1 MKPVHI
7 PPLFIIWF
15 AFLYSSIATGQ
26 THLSGTIQNGEKEG
40 IPFANVLLLQAK
52 DSSLVKG
59 MVSNQ
64 SGSFRLENIQ
74 EGKYLLMVS
83 VIGYKKSYSS
93 HFSITTEHPQVELP
107 ALIVLPETRQL
118 EQVTVVAQ
126 KPIYEQ
132 QIDRTIIHVAN
143 SIISGGSTALEV
155 LEKAPGVTV
164 DRRNDGISLQGK
176 DGVLLMVDGKQTYL
190 AMADVVAMLRSMSS
204 DHIDKVEL
212 ITSPSAKYDAA
223 GNSGIIN
230 IRLKKN
236 NTIGTNGS
244 LSVAGGSGRH
254 DRERGSL
261 QVNHRTKKLN
271 LFGQVSATR
280 GGNYWLLTTSQDI
293 QAEDQHTFINQTTN
307 LRYRDH
313 GQNAKAGMD
322 YVMGKNTTLGLVW
335 NGFWSNHQESG
346 PASSYFRN
354 APDGPLY
361 MDAQTNK
368 TLLNVISNQVG
379 NLNVTHKFG
388 GKGGELTADVDVGRL
403 RKVFSNAL
411 LTATTFAGQP
421 ATTLDGL
428 LNYMPVGI
436 TIFTAKTD
444 YSRSV
449 SKNWKMESGY
459 KHSAVKTDNNLTFS
473 LGPAGELHPDPE
485 LSNHFR
491 YSEQINALYTN
502 FRGKPNA
509 ATEIILGLRA
519 EHTHSIASSL
529 TLEKKVERNYL
540 NLFPSV
546 FISRAL
552 SRHNRLTFSY
562 IRRIDRPNYELLNP
576 GRSYA
581 DPYLYTQ
588 GNPYLQPQYTQNL
601 ELKHGYKEKL
611 FTSLSASYTHDL
623 IFTLIQ
629 PITQTITERLPS
641 NIGKSQIYTLSI
653 NFPVNLLKGW
663 TLQTTLL
670 GYYSRFQY
678 RYQEQ
683 PFAVEQLS
691 ARVNASS
698 SLVLG
703 KGWTAEVSGWLNTP
717 RRNTFI
723 RHPWLG
729 TPDAGIQKT
738 LNARLK
744 ARLSMQ
750 DLFHTN
756 RIIGDVH
763 TPGFN
768 RDFRITLDT
777 RIAMLNLTYTFGNE
791 QLKGARQRKTGSEDE
806 LQRTKE

>member
-1 MKPVHI
+1 MKPMHVT
-7 PPLFIIWF
+7 PLFIIWF
-15 AFLYSSIATGQ
+15 VLQYSGFAIGQ
-26 THLSGTIQNGEKEG
+26 TYLAGTIQTSEKEG

-59 MVSNQ
+59 MVSSQ
-64 SGSFRLENIQ
+64 SGKFRLDHIQ
-74 EGKYLLMVS
+74 EGTYLLMAS
-83 VIGYKKSYSS
+83 MIGYKKTYSS
-93 HFSITTEHPQVELP
+93 HFAISAEHPQVELP
-107 ALIVLPETRQL
+107 ALILLPETRQL
-118 EQVTVVAQ
+118 EQVTVIAQ

-176 DGVLLMVDGKQTYL
+176 DGVLLMIDGKQTYL

-204 DHIDKVEL
+204 DNIEKVEL

-236 NTIGTNGS
+236 NTVGTNGS
-244 LSVAGGSGRH
+244 LSIAGGSGRY

-261 QVNHRTKKLN
+261 QVNHRTQKLN
-271 LFGQVSATR
+271 LFGNVSATR
-280 GGNYWLLTTSQDI
+280 GGNYWLLTTDQDR

-307 LRYRDH
+307 LRFRDH

-322 YVMGKNTTLGLVW
+322 YVLGKNTTIGLVW

-354 APDGPLY
+354 RPDGPVY
-361 MDAQTNK
+361 MDAQTDK
-368 TLLNVISNQVG
+368 TLSNVISNQVG
-379 NLNVTHKFG
+379 NLNVTHKFT
-388 GKGGELTADVDVGRL
+388 GKGGDLTADVDIGHL

-411 LTATTFAGQP
+411 LTATTFADQP

-444 YSRSV
+444 YSQSL
-449 SKNWKMESGY
+449 SKSWKMEAGY
-459 KHSAVKTDNNLTFS
+459 KYSAVKTDNDLTFS
-473 LGPAGELHPDPE
+473 LGPAGELQPNPQ
-485 LSNHFR
+485 LSNHFQ
-491 YSEQINALYTN
+491 YTEQINALYAN
-502 FRGKPNA
+502 FWGKPIA

-519 EHTHSIASSL
+519 EHTHPIAHSL
-529 TLEKKVERNYL
+529 NLQKRVERNYL

-546 FISRAL
+546 FISRTL
-552 SRHNRLTFSY
+552 SRQNRLTLSY
-562 IRRIDRPNYELLNP
+562 IRRINRPNYELLNP

-588 GNPYLQPQYTQNL
+588 GNPYLQPQYTQTL
-601 ELKHGYKEKL
+601 EVKHGYKEKF
-611 FTSLSASYTHDL
+611 FTSLSASYTDNL
-623 IFTLIQ
+623 IFTLVQ

-641 NIGKSQIYTLSI
+641 NIGKSQIYTMSV

-663 TLQTTLL
+663 SLQTTIL

-678 RYQEQ
+678 RYLEQ

-691 ARVNASS
+691 ARLNASS
-698 SLVLG
+698 AIILG
-703 KGWTAEVSGWLNTP
+703 KGWTAELSGWLNTP
-717 RRNTFI
+717 RMNTFI
-723 RHPWLG
+723 HFPWLG
-729 TPDAGIQKT
+729 TVDAGLQKT

-744 ARLSMQ
+744 AKLSVQ

-756 RIIGDVH
+756 RIIGEIH
-763 TPGFN
+763 TLSFN

-777 RIAMLNLTYTFGNE
+777 RVAMLNLTYTFGNE
-791 QLKGARQRKTGSEDE
+791 KLKGTRQRKTGSEDE